1 MQLASSTLAM
11 NVTERSARLDWYKI
25 RDMMFGQNCVKQDLK
40 CALDMACACEYPDAR
55 WLSEIFFGKE
65 VRGTDDFRDVFL
77 SQGKKDSRALCF
89 AALLSKDWNIE
100 LLQQSADLG
109 YSFAQAILAKK
120 MYPKSCRPLA
130 QKSAD
135 QGERDGFFMMGRY
148 FCEVE
153 QNKRKGKENYLIA
166 AELGLVGAMISFGNL
181 LDEFDSCRWFWF
193 GRAAQCGVP
202 YFFMVGLVNQANM
215 FARGWLGCGMVTFA
229 IGRALKGNV
238 NSGKKEIFGGF
249 RDKFEAVINFANHSI
264 AFCDSQLEA
273 ARKAIDTWAMIGL
286 QFRFPK
292 DLRLM
297 IGKMIWEARYL
308 AEYTVRNCN
317 NN

>member
-1 MQLASSTLAM
+1 
-11 NVTERSARLDWYKI
+11 
-25 RDMMFGQNCVKQDLK
+25 
-40 CALDMACACEYPDAR
+40 
-55 WLSEIFFGKE
+55 
-65 VRGTDDFRDVFL
+65 VFL

-130 QKSAD
+130 QNPQD

-215 FARGWLGCGMVTFA
+215 FARGWLGMRHGHFRDRSC
-229 IGRALKGNV
+229 LKGNV
-238 NSGKKEIFGGF
+238 
-249 RDKFEAVINFANHSI
+249 KFWEKRN
-264 AFCDSQLEA
+264 
-273 ARKAIDTWAMIGL
+273 
-286 QFRFPK
+286 
-292 DLRLM
+292 
-297 IGKMIWEARYL
+297 IWGIQGQ
-308 AEYTVRNCN
+308 V
-317 NN
+317 